1 MVMKMCNDCFFNKD
15 CPHKEIFLGIILK
28 EYNGSLDNPYTEAC
42 CRFKARHSKGNKK
55 PKSSGKLKLKQ
66 KYICFED

>member
-1 MVMKMCNDCFFNKD
+1 MCNDCFFNKD

-42 CRFKARHSKGNKK
+42 CRFKERRSKGNKK
-55 PKSSGKLKLKQ
+55 PK
-66 KYICFED
+66 C